1 MSRPVGSY
9 IMPVLTRRSELLKV
23 RLDRFSRAL
32 HGLESGD
39 VRALHRVRVA
49 SRRLRELLPVL
60 ELNHSAAHKLNR
72 RLRRVTARLGTVREL
87 DVLLL
92 LIDELHVSRR
102 GRTGPIARV
111 GVAISKARDDARK
124 RMFHHLPIG
133 GLRRIVRKLDKLVD
147 QLVKQEDTEPHTQ
160 SADATEPR
168 PSAKRVKSGWRWAIE
183 ARVAKRSSRL
193 RAAVEEAGAV
203 YLPERLHD
211 VRIAVK
217 KLRYAVEL
225 VGEATGARREPEL
238 RTLKRGQEILGRMHD
253 LQMLIE
259 RVRDVQASLTPPS
272 VVVWHDLDMVVKSL
286 DDDCRRLHARY
297 MRVRGMLLVL
307 ADRLARGQSPEKLA
321 PPRGQTPPRSRRS
334 QTPTT
339 ATSTRRVS

>member
-60 ELNHSAAHKLNR
+60 ELDHTAAHKLNR

-92 LIDELHVSRR
+92 LIDELHVSTR

-111 GVAISKARDDARK
+111 GVAISKDRDDARK
-124 RMFHHLPIG
+124 RLFHHLPIG
-133 GLRRIVRKLDKLVD
+133 DLQRVSRKLDKLVD
-147 QLVKQEDTEPHTQ
+147 QLVEQEDAEPSTHAAGAQ
-160 SADATEPR
+160 PR
-168 PSAKRVKSGWRWAIE
+168 GHVKRVKSGWRWAIE

-193 RAAVEEAGAV
+193 RAAIDEAGAV

-211 VRIAVK
+211 VRIAIK

-225 VGEATGARREPEL
+225 VGEATGARREAEL

-272 VVVWHDLDMVVKSL
+272 LVVWHDLDMVVKSL

-297 MRVRGMLLVL
+297 MRVRGILLVL

-321 PPRGQTPPRSRRS
+321 TPRGQTPPRSRRG

-339 ATSTRRVS
+339 ATSTLRVS